1 VSTFARR
8 VLIVEDEP
16 LFASLV
22 LEVLEREGFVV
33 SVTDNVATARSLIT
47 KWDPDLVLLDV
58 ALGAGPPGT
67 QLAYYVGKKHPGI
80 AILFLTRHP
89 DIATAGIDPAL
100 VPAESGFLRKD
111 QVADSA
117 YLLDA
122 IDKVLTNKAD
132 QVRHSFANGSP
143 LAVLTPTQLEVLK
156 MVAQGLN
163 NQAIANR
170 RKITVRSVEKNLHSI
185 FSALGLSGDDDTN
198 LRVRAA
204 ITYVTHA
211 GPPASDKA
219 NRP

>member
-22 LEVLEREGFVV
+22 FEMLERAGFVV
-33 SVTDNVATARSLIT
+33 SITDNVATARSLIT
-47 KWDPDLVLLDV
+47 SWDPDLVLLDV

-67 QLAYYVGKKHPGI
+67 QLAYYIGKKHPGI

-89 DIATAGIDPAL
+89 DVATAGIDTAL

-111 QVADSA
+111 HVADSN

-132 QVRHSFANGSP
+132 QVRHSFADGSP
-143 LAVLTPTQLEVLK
+143 LAVLTPTQLAVLK

-163 NQAIANR
+163 NQAIAR
-170 RKITVRSVEKNLHSI
+170 RRNITVRSVEKNLHSI
-185 FSALGLSGDDDTN
+185 FSALELSGDEDHN
-198 LRVRAA
+198 LRVKAA
-204 ITYVTHA
+204 LTYVIHA
-211 GPPASDKA
+211 GPPAPDETT
-219 NRP
+219 RP